1 MSLRVYISVDI
12 EGMEGVVSYNET
24 LRGKGDYEL
33 SRRRLT
39 KDVNAAIAAAKAE
52 GATEILV
59 CEGHADMENL
69 LFDELDPAA
78 DLVSG
83 AMRSSLQMQEIE
95 TGFDAMVLF
104 GHAGGGQTVGG
115 VLDHTF
121 NSKKIHGLR
130 LNGLTMNTE
139 AVFNAAVAG
148 HYGVPMVA
156 VIGDRAVVIQE
167 ILIYC
172 SYQSKSPL
180 SVQSTLTP
188 VDRILQFIAENVEKP
203 LDAAIIADHMALSK
217 SYVQN
222 SFCQVMHTGLKQY
235 IMEKKILCAHNDLL
249 QGMRPGQVAEK
260 YSFSEYSVFFR
271 QYKKIFGCSPRA
283 AVK

>member
-78 DLVSG
+78 DLISG

-95 TGFDAMVLF
+95 AGFDAMVLF

-156 VIGDRAVVIQE
+156 VIGDRAVVNEVHTFLPDCEGIVVKEGLSRFSARSIHPVRARERIEQGVRKALRERERKQLLKLKEPLTME
-167 ILIYC
+167 IDYFYSAGADTASLVPGV
-172 SYQSKSPL
+172 K
-180 SVQSTLTP
+180 
-188 VDRILQFIAENVEKP
+188 RI
-203 LDAAIIADHMALSK
+203 
-217 SYVQN
+217 
-222 SFCQVMHTGLKQY
+222 
-235 IMEKKILCAHNDLL
+235 
-249 QGMRPGQVAEK
+249 
-260 YSFSEYSVFFR
+260 
-271 QYKKIFGCSPRA
+271 SPRTVSFTDDA
-283 AVK
+283 ETVFRLHELLLFRTVDEYPFGF

>member
-148 HYGVPMVA
+148 HYGVPMIA
-156 VIGDRAVVIQE
+156 VIGDRAVVNEVQAFLPDCEGIVVKEGLSRFSARSIHPVRAREYIEQGVRKALRERGQKQLLKLTEPLTME
-167 ILIYC
+167 IDYFYSAGADTASLVPGV
-172 SYQSKSPL
+172 K
-180 SVQSTLTP
+180 
-188 VDRILQFIAENVEKP
+188 RI
-203 LDAAIIADHMALSK
+203 
-217 SYVQN
+217 
-222 SFCQVMHTGLKQY
+222 
-235 IMEKKILCAHNDLL
+235 
-249 QGMRPGQVAEK
+249 
-260 YSFSEYSVFFR
+260 
-271 QYKKIFGCSPRA
+271 SPRTVSFTGDA
-283 AVK
+283 ETVFRLHELLLFRTVDEYPFGF

>member
-24 LRGKGDYEL
+24 LRGKGDFEL
-33 SRRRLT
+33 ARRRLT
-39 KDVNAAIAAAKAE
+39 MDVNAAIAGAKAE

-78 DLVSG
+78 DLISG
-83 AMRSSLQMQEIE
+83 TMRSSLQMQEIE
-95 TGFDAMVLF
+95 SGFDAMVLF

-130 LNGLTMNTE
+130 LNGMTMNTE

-148 HYGVPMVA
+148 HYGIPLVA
-156 VIGDRAVVIQE
+156 VIGDRAVVNEVHAFLPDCEGIVVKEGLSRFCARSMHPARARDLIAQGVAKALRTRHQKQLLHLTEPLTME
-167 ILIYC
+167 IDYIY
-172 SYQSKSPL
+172 SAGADTASLVPGVK
-180 SVQSTLTP
+180 
-188 VDRILQFIAENVEKP
+188 RI
-203 LDAAIIADHMALSK
+203 
-217 SYVQN
+217 
-222 SFCQVMHTGLKQY
+222 
-235 IMEKKILCAHNDLL
+235 
-249 QGMRPGQVAEK
+249 
-260 YSFSEYSVFFR
+260 
-271 QYKKIFGCSPRA
+271 SPRTISFTGEA
-283 AVK
+283 ETVFRLHELLLFRTVDEYPFGF

>member
-33 SRRRLT
+33 ARRRLT

-83 AMRSSLQMQEIE
+83 AMRPSLQMQEIE

-130 LNGLTMNTE
+130 LNGLNMNTE

-148 HYGVPMVA
+148 HYGVPTVA
-156 VIGDRAVVIQE
+156 VIGDRAMVNEVHAFLPDCEGVVVKEGISRFSARSIHPVRARELIEQGVRRALRDRDRKQLLKLTEPLTME
-167 ILIYC
+167 IDYFC
-172 SYQSKSPL
+172 SAGADTASLVPGVK
-180 SVQSTLTP
+180 
-188 VDRILQFIAENVEKP
+188 RI
-203 LDAAIIADHMALSK
+203 
-217 SYVQN
+217 
-222 SFCQVMHTGLKQY
+222 
-235 IMEKKILCAHNDLL
+235 
-249 QGMRPGQVAEK
+249 
-260 YSFSEYSVFFR
+260 
-271 QYKKIFGCSPRA
+271 SPRTVSFTGDA
-283 AVK
+283 ETVFRLHELLLFRTVDEYPFGF

>member
-1 MSLRVYISVDI
+1 MSLRAYISVDI

-78 DLVSG
+78 DLISG

-95 TGFDAMVLF
+95 AGFDAMVLF

-156 VIGDRAVVIQE
+156 VIGDRAVVNEVHTFLPDCEGIVVKEGLSRFSARSIHPVRARERIEQGVRKALRERERKQLLKLKEPLTME
-167 ILIYC
+167 IDYFYSAGADTASLVPGV
-172 SYQSKSPL
+172 K
-180 SVQSTLTP
+180 
-188 VDRILQFIAENVEKP
+188 RI
-203 LDAAIIADHMALSK
+203 
-217 SYVQN
+217 
-222 SFCQVMHTGLKQY
+222 
-235 IMEKKILCAHNDLL
+235 
-249 QGMRPGQVAEK
+249 
-260 YSFSEYSVFFR
+260 
-271 QYKKIFGCSPRA
+271 SPRTVSFTGSA
-283 AVK
+283 ETVFRLHELLLFRTVDEYPFGF

>member
-33 SRRRLT
+33 ARRRLT

-52 GATEILV
+52 DATEILV

-83 AMRSSLQMQEIE
+83 AMRPSLQMQEIE

-156 VIGDRAVVIQE
+156 VIGDRAVVNDVQAFLPDCEGIVVKEGLSRFSARSIHPVRAREYIEQGVRKALRERGQKQLLKLTEPLTME
-167 ILIYC
+167 IDYFYSAGADTASLVPGV
-172 SYQSKSPL
+172 K
-180 SVQSTLTP
+180 
-188 VDRILQFIAENVEKP
+188 RI
-203 LDAAIIADHMALSK
+203 
-217 SYVQN
+217 
-222 SFCQVMHTGLKQY
+222 
-235 IMEKKILCAHNDLL
+235 
-249 QGMRPGQVAEK
+249 
-260 YSFSEYSVFFR
+260 
-271 QYKKIFGCSPRA
+271 SPRTVSFTGDA
-283 AVK
+283 ETVFRLHELLLFRTVDEYPFGF